1 MLSLFDK
8 VLSALPGSGWK
19 TQFGWLLTVIPVVIP
34 TLMGPAEA
42 VVQSVGQVVLAV
54 GVLHKAVKE
63 LKSK

>member
-1 MLSLFDK
+1 MIELLDK
-8 VLSALPGSGWK
+8 LLGKLPGSGWK
-19 TQFGWLLTVIPVVIP
+19 TQAGWLLSVLPLVVP

-63 LKSK
+63 LRK